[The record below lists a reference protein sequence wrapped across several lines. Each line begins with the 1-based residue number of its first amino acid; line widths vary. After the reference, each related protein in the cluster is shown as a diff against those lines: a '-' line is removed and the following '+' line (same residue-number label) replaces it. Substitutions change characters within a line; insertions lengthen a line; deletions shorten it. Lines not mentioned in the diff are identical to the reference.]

1 MQQSDPLQLTRSACP
16 SELLWVDYLNGSV
29 EQLALD
35 SMSEH
40 LQACSVCEKVVEVL
54 ASPSTKLKKVGKS
67 PYLQEINYLRM
78 VARVEELRV
87 ASDIGDTV
95 ADGKPRE
102 DRDHDAIPATIGRFV
117 VRSVLGTGG
126 FGRVYLADDP
136 LLNRSVAIK
145 APRRSEIG
153 SDGDVSSF
161 LNEARH
167 AAALDHPGIV
177 PIFDVLADDSGR
189 TLIVMKYIDGT
200 PLTSIQTKGTLE
212 LPHAIRILI
221 QVARAVH
228 YAHEHGFVHRD
239 LKPSNIL
246 IDRQGKPHV
255 SDLGLGLNVSQRDAG
270 LKRAGTP
277 AYMSP
282 EQVKHDVDKIDHRT
296 DVWSLGVMLSELIHG
311 RRPFPQAER
320 QAIFKA
326 IKFDEPLIESSADTK
341 SLDAIIRRCLAKVPA
356 DRYPTAE
363 YLAEDLAEWLR
374 RNYPTGLQRW
384 KYGWR
389 RNLLAA
395 TVCALALGGFAV
407 GITQL
412 KQRELRFTLR
422 QLESAP
428 VQQVAKLLDNL
439 RQIHANPDAI
449 EGFGKSRDAAGQF
462 RLDLASI
469 ALGDRNQVTI
479 QRCVDELQIAAPE
492 EIHALVDALVS
503 SDSVEELVNEI
514 AARFK
519 SPEFEPSNFR
529 LSAALAG
536 LSRQHAQSNDMLW
549 SDIRQAVA
557 KQLVTLVEIEQARW
571 FPLFDRVGALQLA
584 EPLQALMSDS
594 KLDEAF
600 QRNAAKA
607 LARYLADSPLQL
619 ATVLGD
625 ADSLEL
631 SELVNGLK
639 SNREESVRSLRLLF
653 GEQRALPRAVPAGD
667 WDPPTKHDSR
677 TSRFAIALWLLGAHE
692 PAYETLQHTADP
704 TLQTLVIHG
713 LAEQDLEP
721 QEIVK
726 QLRAVD
732 GAEDHWAAV
741 RFGLLQVLAEL
752 PIDTAGNRE
761 FLASLKDLLNEMHMS
776 PDAGVHGLARLVAS
790 RYGLELRRLQPGQY
804 GKWLVDTIGPG
815 VQDFSIIEPC
825 VIEVGIQNEQRPPA
839 GTASWPSHKRRF
851 ARRIAIATNEV
862 TIEQFRVFDS
872 TYLDDFIAA
881 GDLMLIE
888 SVPQA
893 AMMLV
898 TKEAAHRFCNAWSDA
913 AGLERCYELKV
924 NDQGKTQ
931 LVPKANYFLL
941 NGYRLPTDGEWE
953 LACRA
958 GTDTSRYFGN
968 SAEHLTRY
976 AWTWERKA
984 TFERASNQTAILS
997 QRVAQLIPNRWG
1009 MFDLYGN
1016 ATELCEMGNGPSKA
1030 VQERSS
1036 VVVED
1041 ALAEQVPPG
1050 PGWPL
1055 IRGVSLMQAGVSY
1068 AHSHCRTSSIGGVY
1082 NRDFGIRVVRTL
1094 PDAARGDKP

>member
-1 MQQSDPLQLTRSACP
+1 
-16 SELLWVDYLNGSV
+16 
-29 EQLALD
+29 
-35 SMSEH
+35 MSEH
-40 LQACSVCEKVVEVL
+40 LQVCSDCEKVVEVL
-54 ASPSTKLKKVGKS
+54 AAPSTKLQKIGK
-67 PYLQEINYLRM
+67 PAYLQEINYLRM
-78 VARVEELRV
+78 VARIEELRV
-87 ASDIGDTV
+87 ASEVGDTV
-95 ADGKPRE
+95 VDGKPVA
-102 DRDHDAIPATIGRFV
+102 DRDLPIPETIGRFV
-117 VRSVLGTGG
+117 VRRVLGTGG

-200 PLTSIQTKGTLE
+200 PLTAIQHKGKPE
-212 LPHAIRILI
+212 LPHAVRILI

-246 IDRQGKPHV
+246 IDRQGNPHV
-255 SDLGLGLNVSQRDAG
+255 SDLGLGLNLSQRDAR
-270 LKRAGTP
+270 LQRAGTP

-282 EQVKHDVDKIDHRT
+282 EQVKHDVEHIDHRT
-296 DVWSLGVMLSELIHG
+296 DVWSLGVVLSEWVHG
-311 RRPFPQAER
+311 RRPFPQSER
-320 QAIFKA
+320 QAIFNA
-326 IKFDEPLIESSADTK
+326 IKFDEPRIESSAETK

-363 YLAEDLAEWLR
+363 HLAEDLADWLR

-384 KYGWR
+384 RYGWR

-395 TVCALALGGFAV
+395 TVCVVAVGGFAL
-407 GITQL
+407 GLTQL

-439 RQIHANPDAI
+439 KQIHATSDDI
-449 EGFGKSRDAAGQF
+449 ERFGKSRDVAGQF

-469 ALGDRNQVTI
+469 ALGDRSQVTI
-479 QRCVDELQIAAPE
+479 QRCVDELQNAEPE
-492 EIHALVDALVS
+492 EIHALVDAFDAN
-503 SDSVEELVNEI
+503 DSVEEFVNEL

-519 SPEFEPSNFR
+519 SPEFELSSFR

-536 LSRQHAQSNDMLW
+536 LSRQHARDRIW
-549 SDIRQAVA
+549 SDIRHAIA
-557 KQLVTLVEIEQARW
+557 KQLVSLVEIEQARW
-571 FPLFDRVGALQLA
+571 LPLFDPVGAAQLA

-594 KLDEAF
+594 QLDETL
-600 QRNAAKA
+600 QKNAARA
-607 LARYLADSPLQL
+607 LARYLADTPLQL
-619 ATVLGD
+619 ATVVGA
-625 ADSLEL
+625 ADSMEL

-653 GEQRALPRAVPAGD
+653 AEQQVLARAIPASD
-667 WDPPTKHDSR
+667 WDPPTASDSR
-677 TSRFAIALWLLGAHE
+677 TAKFAIALWLLGDYE
-692 PAYETLQHTADP
+692 PAYEALQHTADP
-704 TLQTLVIHG
+704 TLQTLLIHG
-713 LAEQDLEP
+713 LAVQDLEP

-726 QLRAVD
+726 QLRALD
-732 GAEDHWAAV
+732 GAEDRWAAV

-752 PIDTAGNRE
+752 PIDTIGSRE
-761 FLASLKDLLNEMHMS
+761 FLESLTDLLNEMHLS
-776 PDAGVHGLARLVAS
+776 PDAGVHGVARLVAS
-790 RYGLELRRLQPGQY
+790 RYGLELQRLQPGLH
-804 GKWLVDTIGPG
+804 GKWVVDTIGQG

-825 VIEVGIQNEQRPPA
+825 VIEVGIQKEQRPPA

-872 TYLDDFIAA
+872 KYVDDFIAA
-881 GDLMLIE
+881 GDVMLIE

-913 AGLERCYELKV
+913 AGLDRCYEPKV

-931 LVPKANYFLL
+931 LVPKENYFLL

-958 GTDTSRYFGN
+958 GTETSRYFGN

-976 AWTWERKA
+976 AWTLERKA
-984 TFERASNQTAILS
+984 SFELASNRTVVLS

-1009 MFDLYGN
+1009 IFDLYGN
-1016 ATELCEMGNGPSKA
+1016 ATELCEMGNGPPQA
-1030 VQERSS
+1030 IQERSS
-1036 VVVED
+1036 EVVED
-1041 ALAEQVPPG
+1041 ALAEEDPPG

-1055 IRGVSLMQAGVSY
+1055 IRGVSLTQAGMPY
-1068 AHSHCRTSSIGGVY
+1068 AHSHCRTNSIGGVY

-1094 PDAARGDKP
+1094 PDSPAFGDKP

>member
-1 MQQSDPLQLTRSACP
+1 VQQPVPLHLTPSACP
-16 SELLWVDYLNGSV
+16 SKLLWVNYLKGSV

-40 LQACSVCEKVVEVL
+40 LESCSDCEKVVEVL
-54 ASPSTKLKKVGKS
+54 AAPATKVHKIGKS
-67 PYLQEINYLRM
+67 AYLQEVNYLRM

-87 ASDIGDTV
+87 ASEVGDTV
-95 ADGKPRE
+95 VDGKPRE
-102 DRDHDAIPATIGRFV
+102 DRDRDLPIPETIGRFV

-136 LLNRSVAIK
+136 LLNRSVAIR

-221 QVARAVH
+221 QVASAVH

-255 SDLGLGLNVSQRDAG
+255 SDLGLGLNLSQRDAR

-282 EQVKHDVDKIDHRT
+282 EQVNHDVDKIDHRT
-296 DVWSLGVMLSELIHG
+296 DVWSLGVMLSELVHG

-320 QAIFKA
+320 QAIFNA
-326 IKFDEPLIESSADTK
+326 IKFDEPLIESLAYTK

-374 RNYPTGLQRW
+374 QNYPTGLQRW

-395 TVCALALGGFAV
+395 TVCAVAFGGFSV

-428 VQQVAKLLDNL
+428 VQQVSTLLDKL
-439 RQIHANPDAI
+439 RQIHATPDAI
-449 EGFGKSRDAAGQF
+449 EGFGKSSDVAGQF

-469 ALGDRNQVTI
+469 ALGDRSQVTI
-479 QRCVDELQIAAPE
+479 QRCVDELENAEPE
-492 EIHALVDALVS
+492 EIRALVDALDAN
-503 SDSVEELVNEI
+503 DSVEELVDEI

-549 SDIRQAVA
+549 GDIRQAVA
-557 KQLVTLVEIEQARW
+557 KQLVTLFDVEQARW
-571 FPLFDRVGALQLA
+571 FPLFERVGALQLA

-594 KLDEAF
+594 KLDEAL
-600 QRNAAKA
+600 QRNAARA
-607 LARYLADSPLQL
+607 LARYLAETPREL
-619 ATVLGD
+619 ATIVGD
-625 ADSLEL
+625 ADSMEL
-631 SELVNGLK
+631 SELVSGLK
-639 SNREESVRSLRLLF
+639 SNREESVSSLKLLF
-653 GEQRALPRAVPAGD
+653 GEQLALPRAVPASD
-667 WDPPTKHDSR
+667 WDPPTKRDSR
-677 TSRFAIALWLLGAHE
+677 TSKFAIALWLLGSYD
-692 PAYETLQHTADP
+692 PAYEALQHTADP

-713 LAEQDLEP
+713 LAEQDLDP
-721 QEIVK
+721 QGIVK
-726 QLRAVD
+726 QVRDLE
-732 GAEDHWAAV
+732 GADDHGEAI

-761 FLASLKDLLNEMHMS
+761 FLASLKDLLNDMQMS

-790 RYGLELRRLQPGQY
+790 RCGLELQPLQPGLH
-804 GKWLVDTIGPG
+804 GKWLVDTIGQG

-825 VIEVGIQNEQRPPA
+825 VIEVGIHNEQRAPA
-839 GTASWPSHKRRF
+839 GTASWPRHKRRF

-872 TYLDDFIAA
+872 TYIDDFIAA
-881 GDLMLIE
+881 GDVMLIE

-893 AMMLV
+893 AMMRV

-913 AGLERCYELKV
+913 AGLERCYEPKV

-958 GTDTSRYFGN
+958 GTGTSRYFGS
-968 SAEHLTRY
+968 SAEYLTRY
-976 AWTWERKA
+976 AWTLERKA
-984 TFERASNQTAILS
+984 SFELASNRTVVLS
-997 QRVAQLIPNRWG
+997 QRVAQLVPNRWG

-1016 ATELCEMGNGPSKA
+1016 AAELCEMGNGPPKA

-1036 VVVED
+1036 AVVED
-1041 ALAEQVPPG
+1041 ALAEEVPPG

-1055 IRGVSLMQAGVSY
+1055 IRGVSLTQPGLPY
-1068 AHSHCRTSSIGGVY
+1068 AHSHCRTNSIAGVY

-1094 PDAARGDKP
+1094 PDDVARGD